1 LTYLD
6 NYKARLLSQGGALRD
21 AHKDAAKNAVN
32 ENFANSP
39 SYRTFTIDGV
49 NAEGIIQSDRSFDF
63 KVILFRPDTVYNR
76 GSYVSI
82 DGDTWMITDYNGSDV
97 YPKAMLQRCNRT
109 LTFTVLGSAMSYPCV
124 MNSSGNVG
132 QFNLKVD
139 KFVTTID
146 GDYFVFAKYNEDTS
160 TVKEGTRFLID
171 GGAFEVVGCDSITT
185 VLNGNGYLR
194 FHVKPDLI
202 RDSDSTNTGV
212 ADNNKQKSSR
222 DKLW

>member
-1 LTYLD
+1 
-6 NYKARLLSQGGALRD
+6 
-21 AHKDAAKNAVN
+21 
-32 ENFANSP
+32 
-39 SYRTFTIDGV
+39 
-49 NAEGIIQSDRSFDF
+49 
-63 KVILFRPDTVYNR
+63 
-76 GSYVSI
+76 
-82 DGDTWMITDYNGSDV
+82 
-97 YPKAMLQRCNRT
+97 
-109 LTFTVLGSAMSYPCV
+109 